1 MGQMTSGN
9 LKYQYARLS
18 IAEKLI
24 AINVVVFIVNA
35 LVPFLFGLS
44 KTAVDQWFHLPK
56 DFFEFLGQ
64 PWSLVTYSFFHGS
77 LGHIFWN
84 MLLLYF
90 AGRIFLN
97 LFGPKRFTTVYF
109 LGVIFGGLIF
119 LLSYNIFPGLL
130 GNNTA
135 LIGASA
141 GVTAILIFVCA
152 YIPNQEV
159 RVVFFNV
166 KLWQVGV
173 FVVLIDLVQMPMG
186 NAGGHLAHLG
196 GAALGYVYARQL
208 LVGRDIGE
216 GFSKFLGGIANVF
229 KKSGSGG
236 RRQKK
241 APLRTVHRKQ
251 KVGSSTKVDYD
262 KESHQRKIDSILDKI
277 SKSGYESLSKA
288 EKDFLFKA
296 GKEE

>member
-1 MGQMTSGN
+1 MTSGN
-9 LKYQYARLS
+9 LKYQFARLS

-24 AINVVVFIVNA
+24 AVNVIVFIVNA

-44 KTAVDQWFHLPK
+44 KTAVDQWFQLPK
-56 DFFEFLGQ
+56 DFFDFIGQ
-64 PWSLVTYSFFHGS
+64 PWSLVTYSFFHGG

-97 LFGPKRFTTVYF
+97 LFGPKRFTNVYF
-109 LGVIFGGLIF
+109 WGVIFGGLVF
-119 LLSYNIFPGLL
+119 LMSYNIFPGLL
-130 GNNTA
+130 ATNTA

-152 YIPNQEV
+152 YLPNQEV
-159 RVVFFNV
+159 RIIFFNV

-173 FVVLIDLVQMPMG
+173 FVVLIDLIQIPMG

-208 LVGRDIGE
+208 LNGRDIGE
-216 GFSKFLGGIANVF
+216 GFSNFLDGIANLF
-229 KKSGSGG
+229 KKRDGSVGG
-236 RRQKK
+236 RRKK
-241 APLRTVHRKQ
+241 APMRTVHKRQ
-251 KVGSSTKVDYD
+251 KVGTNVKIDYD

-277 SKSGYESLSKA
+277 SKSGYESLSKS

-296 GKEE
+296 GKE